1 MPDFEIIDVHTHTF
15 ASAERGIRWQKGITP
30 DREVERAGTTD
41 ELLDCMKR
49 GGISRSVMLMYTPT
63 RFMYEA
69 QIKRVS
75 PLPDDPAKRE
85 AIERETKDLMVQR
98 MIMNNEWACEEIE
111 KKPQLI
117 AFAGLDPV
125 YMSEETLIHEIEDK
139 VAKGCKGVKIVPL
152 ALAIYGNDKRLWPVY
167 DKISKLGIP
176 MLSQAGGGP
185 GEAGGKDACGRPK
198 YFEEALRDFPDLK
211 LILAHLGQG
220 YREDMFDLCARFPNL
235 YTDISGQLTNMDEPG
250 GRQSDELVEFIR
262 TCGVEKVMWGTN
274 FPMNNPVRYSELTE
288 SLPLTSEEKELIGS
302 KNARRVIG
310 IN

>member
-85 AIERETKDLMVQR
+85 AVERETKDLMVER
-98 MIMNNEWACEEIE
+98 MIMNNEWACEEI
-111 KKPQLI
+111 KKSPQLM
-117 AFAGLDPV
+117 AFAGVDPV
-125 YMSEETLIHEIEDK
+125 YMSEEALIAEIEDK

-167 DKISKLGIP
+167 DTISRLGVP

-185 GEAGGKDACGRPK
+185 GETYGKDAWGRPK
-198 YFEEALRDFPDLK
+198 YFGEALRDFPDLK
-211 LILAHLGQG
+211 LILAHMGQG
-220 YREDMFDLCARFPNL
+220 YKEDMIDLCGRFPNL
-235 YTDISGQLTNMDEPG
+235 YTDISGQLTDLDQPG

-262 TCGVEKVMWGTN
+262 TCGVEHVMWGTN
-274 FPMNNPVRYSELTE
+274 FPMNNPVLYSELTE
-288 SLPLTSEEKELIGS
+288 KLPLTSEEKELIGS
-302 KNARRVIG
+302 RNAKRVIG

>member
-15 ASAERGIRWQKGITP
+15 ATAERGTQWQKGITP

-69 QIKRVS
+69 QIKRIG

-85 AIERETKDLMVQR
+85 AVERETKDLMVER
-98 MIMNNEWACEEIE
+98 MIMNNEWACEEI
-111 KKPQLI
+111 KKNPQLM
-117 AFAGLDPV
+117 AFAGVDPV
-125 YMSEETLIHEIEDK
+125 YMSEEVLIAEIEDK
-139 VAKGCKGVKIVPL
+139 VAKGCKGVKIVPI

-167 DKISKLGIP
+167 DTISRLGVP

-185 GEAGGKDACGRPK
+185 GETYGKDAWGRPK
-198 YFEEALRDFPDLK
+198 YFGEALRDFPDLK
-211 LILAHLGQG
+211 LILAHMGQG
-220 YREDMFDLCARFPNL
+220 YKEDMIDLCGRFPNL
-235 YTDISGQLTNMDEPG
+235 YTDISGQLTDLDQPG
-250 GRQSDELVEFIR
+250 GRRSDELVEFIR
-262 TCGVEKVMWGTN
+262 TCGVEHVMWGTN
-274 FPMNNPVRYSELTE
+274 FPMNNPVLYSERTE
-288 SLPLTSEEKELIGS
+288 KLPLTFQEKELIGS
-302 KNARRVIG
+302 KNAKRVIG